1 MKISFRLIF
10 LSIVFLI
17 VSLPS
22 LAQNNEPQLLDGMEI
37 EYTYTDGGAVIVT
50 FYDGLVKFRWVAGH
64 NQGATGED
72 FNYRTHKISDDIYLV
87 NWQMPDE
94 QNFVNLLINF
104 ETNSL
109 YGSALMAYATEQEFI
124 IFDEAVITRIDR

>member
-1 MKISFRLIF
+1 MISPFRFIL
-10 LSIVFLI
+10 LSIVFSI

-22 LAQNNEPQLLDGMEI
+22 LAQNNEFQLLDGTEI

-50 FYDGLVKFRWVAGH
+50 FYDGLVKFRWIAGP
-64 NQGATGED
+64 NEGATGED
-72 FNYRTHKISDDIYLV
+72 FDYRTHKISDDVYLV
-87 NWQMPDE
+87 NWQMLDA

-104 ETNSL
+104 ETNML

-124 IFDEAVITRIDR
+124 IFDEAVITRIER